1 MEAAQI
7 ADYRLVLAGAVAD
20 SSKIVVSV
28 NEQWKCTGKCSW
40 GEGLRLGGIWQPWE
54 GFCRV
59 EVIWILHQTC
69 TSLVTCALYVE
80 KLSCFFLRGFLSV
93 KRYRFRA
100 MRANSLLS
108 SLCPVVAERC
118 RSLLVPEDSGVD
130 VENGGKR
137 TIPRSRNGMLGEDMD
152 DAAPLDSG
160 VSMSDMQ
167 MGSFSTLKAVK
178 RAEVGGTGPK
188 VGRPRKLSV
197 YNPRGL
203 SCIIELLKLNAEVL
217 CRDERR
223 HLPFTV
229 DDLDIMCGVPSP
241 RSGAPCRQPLTCKSH
256 SISSKR
262 AVTGRRK
269 PFDALLQ
276 DFKDNNSRKSQQDIP
291 RPLATKVYCSGHSQR
306 MRAVITSL
314 YRESISGRS
323 SLPQNEQTLALDAN
337 PQQQQQ
343 QHALMSLNKVRT
355 TEGGDKVEVVLYAA
369 AHLPAF
375 TARRLSGMGVLGG
388 DAHVPI
394 GSQVSPGSV
403 VVTNNES
410 FGHRKLLK
418 GVDFLV
424 RIKAFAF
431 CLAVIVLLKNNVQ
444 TTVIAPGIVLQAKY
458 NNTKAPVSLLVLA
471 SICCG
476 YAFLQ
481 AVVSLLSFI
490 RDKRVLNNTVLA
502 WLTFLLDQVLTY
514 LLLGSAAATA
524 EAAYIAKRGEDK
536 VQWKAVCGPFKRFCD
551 HFAATVFLSFIAVI
565 AFAVSAAI
573 SAYYLFRRSKGFN
586 LQQTMEAAAV

>member
-1 MEAAQI
+1 M
-7 ADYRLVLAGAVAD
+7 
-20 SSKIVVSV
+20 
-28 NEQWKCTGKCSW
+28 W
-40 GEGLRLGGIWQPWE
+40 
-54 GFCRV
+54 
-59 EVIWILHQTC
+59 
-69 TSLVTCALYVE
+69 
-80 KLSCFFLRGFLSV
+80 FF
-93 KRYRFRA
+93 
-100 MRANSLLS
+100 LS

-197 YNPRGL
+197 YNPREMSDGNPGEDCLVAGPSAVSHSEGL
-203 SCIIELLKLNAEVL
+203 SSSGK
-217 CRDERR
+217 RR
-223 HLPFTV
+223 KQHLPFTV

-276 DFKDNNSRKSQQDIP
+276 DFKDNNSRKSQQADIP

-343 QHALMSLNKVRT
+343 QHALMSLNKV
-355 TEGGDKVEVVLYAA
+355 
-369 AHLPAF
+369 
-375 TARRLSGMGVLGG
+375 S
-388 DAHVPI
+388 
-394 GSQVSPGSV
+394 
-403 VVTNNES
+403 
-410 FGHRKLLK
+410 
-418 GVDFLV
+418 
-424 RIKAFAF
+424 
-431 CLAVIVLLKNNVQ
+431 
-444 TTVIAPGIVLQAKY
+444 
-458 NNTKAPVSLLVLA
+458 
-471 SICCG
+471 
-476 YAFLQ
+476 
-481 AVVSLLSFI
+481 
-490 RDKRVLNNTVLA
+490 
-502 WLTFLLDQVLTY
+502 
-514 LLLGSAAATA
+514 
-524 EAAYIAKRGEDK
+524 
-536 VQWKAVCGPFKRFCD
+536 
-551 HFAATVFLSFIAVI
+551 
-565 AFAVSAAI
+565 
-573 SAYYLFRRSKGFN
+573 
-586 LQQTMEAAAV
+586 